1 METRRLLRDEINSF
15 GSVLGKHSLFIMIL
29 IVVFLSISVFF
40 HCTIIVFRI
49 CLIDA
54 VQGGTSCLMLKK
66 SVWLVD
72 SVLLSTLRM
81 LYQNKAGT
89 ILFFCF
95 RFLEFVIVVVS
106 VL

>member
-1 METRRLLRDEINSF
+1 METRKLLRDEMNSF

-29 IVVFLSISVFF
+29 IIVFLNISVFF
-40 HCTIIVFRI
+40 HYTIIVFGI
-49 CLIDA
+49 CLNDA
-54 VQGGTSCLMLKK
+54 VQGGISCLLLKK

-72 SVLLSTLRM
+72 SVLLGTLCV
-81 LYQNKAGT
+81 LYQNKART